1 MWSHGSGRRLGALWR
16 QHDFRL
22 FWFGESVN
30 QIGNSLAVVV
40 MSLLAVTVLDATPF
54 QVGLLAVLRYL
65 PWLLIGLPVG
75 VWIDRLPSG
84 KVMVVTDL
92 VASACFASVPVAAWL
107 DLLTIEHVLAV
118 AFLSGTAAVFFDT
131 AYQVMV
137 PAVVDAADLM
147 EGNAKL
153 RGSASVAHL
162 AGIGLGGLLAQAI
175 GAATALLVNAASF
188 LVSVA
193 CLVRVRDVCGRRS
206 DSRVRPLPSDPR
218 QPLRRSIAEGIGFVV
233 KDPYLRPITSWTTV
247 SNFGLAGYDALIM
260 LFLVREVG
268 VGPGLA
274 GLLLTTGGVG
284 AILGALL
291 ARRIAAGFGTAR
303 SLLLCGLVLSP
314 PVLLVP
320 LTSPGVGVVFYVI
333 GMLVCVTGV
342 AMSNVVVASFRQSYA
357 PAGMLGRVTATTRVL
372 LTGTAPAGALAGAML
387 GTWLGTR
394 AALWIML
401 GLVASAGSILL
412 TGAFVGQR
420 DLPQAVVPAPAVPA
434 AAGL

>member
-16 QHDFRL
+16 QRDFRL

-54 QVGLLAVLRYL
+54 QVGLLAVLRY
-65 PWLLIGLPVG
+65 
-75 VWIDRLPSG
+75 
-84 KVMVVTDL
+84 
-92 VASACFASVPVAAWL
+92 
-107 DLLTIEHVLAV
+107 LLTIEHVLAV

-153 RGSASVAHL
+153 RGSESVAHL

-175 GAATALLVNAASF
+175 GAATALLANAASF

-193 CLVRVRDVCGRRS
+193 CLVRVRDVRGRRS
-206 DSRVRPLPSDPR
+206 DSRVRPSPSEPR
-218 QPLRRSIAEGIGFVV
+218 QPLRRSIAEGIGFVA

-333 GMLVCVTGV
+333 GMLVCITAV

-372 LTGTAPAGALAGAML
+372 LTGTAPAARWPGRCSVL
-387 GTWLGTR
+387 GWVREPRCGSC
-394 AALWIML
+394 
-401 GLVASAGSILL
+401 SAW
-412 TGAFVGQR
+412 
-420 DLPQAVVPAPAVPA
+420 
-434 AAGL
+434 